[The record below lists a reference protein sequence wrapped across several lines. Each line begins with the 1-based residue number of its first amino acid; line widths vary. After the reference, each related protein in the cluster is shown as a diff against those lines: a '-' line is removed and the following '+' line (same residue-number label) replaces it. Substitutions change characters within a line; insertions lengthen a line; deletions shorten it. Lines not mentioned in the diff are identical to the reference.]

1 MQADATIIVP
11 EEVKR
16 TKKQRTPAQLDA
28 LKKGRDS
35 HVEKSR
41 LRRENE
47 IAQSRPSAPS
57 TAIDIP
63 FIQPRRQESED
74 SAELKALKRELKD
87 YKTKNI
93 VRDLVEV
100 ELKRV
105 KEIKQL
111 AKKKPVEGSKP
122 PDREVVKPQ
131 PPPVVFMT
139 RKYGM
144 PINYD

>member
-1 MQADATIIVP
+1 MQEDTAIIVP
-11 EEVKR
+11 ESVKR
-16 TKKQRTPAQLDA
+16 TKKERTPAQLEA

-35 HVEKSR
+35 HVEKAR
-41 LRRENE
+41 LRRESE
-47 IAQSRPSAPS
+47 MSQSRPSTPS

-63 FIQPRRQESED
+63 VIQPRRYEEED
-74 SAELKALKRELKD
+74 SVELKALKRELKE

-111 AKKKPVEGSKP
+111 AKKKSVETSKNT
-122 PDREVVKPQ
+122 DHEVIKT
-131 PPPVVFMT
+131 PPVVFMT